1 MAAVSIRDLDDEVR
15 ERLKV
20 RAAQHGRSME
30 AEIRAILT
38 DAVSPPA
45 APPVWRRR
53 SCPASVT
60 LAELTSSCPPAL
72 RHPARRTCPIE
83 SDLAGGTTPC
93 RSRHQ
98 RHL

>member
-45 APPVWRRR
+45 DSTGLAQALLSRFGDLGGVDLEL
-53 SCPASVT
+53 PART
-60 LAELTSSCPPAL
+60 QAL
-72 RHPARRTCPIE
+72 RAADVPN
-83 SDLAGGTTPC
+83 
-93 RSRHQ
+93 
-98 RHL
+98 

>member
-1 MAAVSIRDLDDEVR
+1 MAVVSIRDLDDEVR

-45 APPVWRRR
+45 D
-53 SCPASVT
+53 ST
-60 LAELTSSCPPAL
+60 GLAQAL
-72 RHPARRTCPIE
+72 LSRFG
-83 SDLAGGTTPC
+83 DLSPDV
-93 RSRHQ
+93 S
-98 RHL
+98 

>member
-1 MAAVSIRDLDDEVR
+1 MAVVSIRDLDDEVR

-45 APPVWRRR
+45 DSTGLAQAPLSRFGDLSGVD
-53 SCPASVT
+53 
-60 LAELTSSCPPAL
+60 LEL
-72 RHPARRTCPIE
+72 PARTQAPRAADVPN
-83 SDLAGGTTPC
+83 
-93 RSRHQ
+93 
-98 RHL
+98 